1 MVNCSAIKTVV
12 FLAHRTVELE
22 IVFLVFLIKNKC
34 KLAIGSRAPRY
45 IFLDFKYVLE
55 LELVKLDVSFM
66 SEHILDVN
74 VV

>member
-1 MVNCSAIKTVV
+1 MEVCSAIETVV
-12 FLAHRTVELE
+12 FLAHRASEFE
-22 IVFLVFLIKNKC
+22 IVFLVFLIKEKSE
-34 KLAIGSRAPRY
+34 LAIGSRAPRY